1 MILSQE
7 EREYIQLF
15 KDMIVVLYADSD
27 IEPLL
32 TFCNQ
37 CITKE
42 AEIFS
47 SMSRHLEMMRKK
59 NNDIQNAQYLK
70 NVINGVIA
78 MLGNENVILYDN
90 IEQLDVQSRKQIKI
104 TLAIFDSLDKEYINS
119 HSLEEISQYICDNSF
134 IKNLDIRL
142 ISFLKKLYAKN
153 NTIDESD
160 KDILIALIKYFLY
173 DMQHKIKYNYINM
186 LIIENQEQPIIE
198 DKAKTLQSFLFY
210 AQRIAGIRY
219 QKIVVNEAVLL
230 NDDTI
235 MEIEKEASV
244 DSILSKD
251 SSQTL
256 TEKEGLSNKAVQ
268 PLANEKKNSSTI
280 LDKEKLLEKLCPSL
294 HNREQ
299 VRKIL
304 EKVDER
310 FEISNGECSKLDIA
324 TLCLILKEKC
334 TLFNKNIRNFSDF
347 KGYICSYYGVAN
359 PSYKKNDCLVCD
371 GMSPS
376 RFDELYNDNGAFGT
390 YVYVKI
396 TNIDRLYAEVRRCG
410 VKYSNCYF

>member
-1 MILSQE
+1 
-7 EREYIQLF
+7 
-15 KDMIVVLYADSD
+15 
-27 IEPLL
+27 
-32 TFCNQ
+32 
-37 CITKE
+37 
-42 AEIFS
+42 
-47 SMSRHLEMMRKK
+47 
-59 NNDIQNAQYLK
+59 
-70 NVINGVIA
+70 

-90 IEQLDVQSRKQIKI
+90 IEQLDVLFRKQIKI
-104 TLAIFDSLDKEYINS
+104 TLAIFNSLDKEYISS

-235 MEIEKEASV
+235 MEIEKEASM

-376 RFDELYNDNGAFGT
+376 RFDELYNDNGAFWNLCLRKNNQ
-390 YVYVKI
+390 Y
-396 TNIDRLYAEVRRCG
+396 
-410 VKYSNCYF
+410 

>member
-304 EKVDER
+304 EKVD
-310 FEISNGECSKLDIA
+310 IA

-376 RFDELYNDNGAFGT
+376 RFDELYNDNGAFWNLCLRKNNQ
-390 YVYVKI
+390 Y
-396 TNIDRLYAEVRRCG
+396 
-410 VKYSNCYF
+410 

>member
-27 IEPLL
+27 IAPFL

-70 NVINGVIA
+70 NVINAVIA

-90 IEQLDVQSRKQIKI
+90 IEQLDVQFRKQINI
-104 TLAIFDSLDKEYINS
+104 ALAIFNSLDKEYISS
-119 HSLEEISQYICDNSF
+119 HSLEEICQYIYDNSF
-134 IKNLDIRL
+134 IKDLDIRL
-142 ISFLKKLYAKN
+142 ISSLKKLFTKD

-376 RFDELYNDNGAFGT
+376 RFDELYNDNGAFWNLCLRKNNQ
-390 YVYVKI
+390 Y
-396 TNIDRLYAEVRRCG
+396 
-410 VKYSNCYF
+410 

>member
-1 MILSQE
+1 
-7 EREYIQLF
+7 
-15 KDMIVVLYADSD
+15 
-27 IEPLL
+27 
-32 TFCNQ
+32 
-37 CITKE
+37 
-42 AEIFS
+42 
-47 SMSRHLEMMRKK
+47 
-59 NNDIQNAQYLK
+59 
-70 NVINGVIA
+70 

-90 IEQLDVQSRKQIKI
+90 IEQLDVQFRKQIKI
-104 TLAIFDSLDKEYINS
+104 TLAIFDSLDKEYISS

-134 IKNLDIRL
+134 IKDLDIRL

-324 TLCLILKEKC
+324 TLCLILKENAPC
-334 TLFNKNIRNFSDF
+334 SIRILGISRTLKDIFARIMVLLILHIRRMIALFVME
-347 KGYICSYYGVAN
+347 C
-359 PSYKKNDCLVCD
+359 PHLVLMNCIMIM
-371 GMSPS
+371 G
-376 RFDELYNDNGAFGT
+376 LFGT

>member
-70 NVINGVIA
+70 NVISGVIS
-78 MLGNENVILYDN
+78 MLGNENIILYDN
-90 IEQLDVQSRKQIKI
+90 IEQLDVQFRKQIKI
-104 TLAIFDSLDKEYINS
+104 TLAIFNSLDKKYINS

-134 IKNLDIRL
+134 IKDLDIRL

-153 NTIDESD
+153 NAIDEGD

-235 MEIEKEASV
+235 MEIEKEASAN
-244 DSILSKD
+244 SILSKD

-256 TEKEGLSNKAVQ
+256 TEKETLPHKAVQ
-268 PLANEKKNSSTI
+268 LLANEKKNSSTI

-310 FEISNGECSKLDIA
+310 FEISNGECSKLDIV

-376 RFDELYNDNGAFGT
+376 RFDELYNDNGVFWNLCLRKNNQ
-390 YVYVKI
+390 Y
-396 TNIDRLYAEVRRCG
+396 
-410 VKYSNCYF
+410 

>member
-70 NVINGVIA
+70 NVISGVIS
-78 MLGNENVILYDN
+78 MLGNENIILYDN
-90 IEQLDVQSRKQIKI
+90 IEQLDVQLRKQIKI
-104 TLAIFDSLDKEYINS
+104 TLAIFDSLDKEYISS

-134 IKNLDIRL
+134 IKKLDIRL
-142 ISFLKKLYAKN
+142 ISSLKKLYAKN

-219 QKIVVNEAVLL
+219 RKIVVNEDVLL

-256 TEKEGLSNKAVQ
+256 IEKEGFSNKAVQ
-268 PLANEKKNSSTI
+268 LLANEKKNSSTI
-280 LDKEKLLEKLCPSL
+280 LDKEKLLEKLCSYL

-347 KGYICSYYGVAN
+347 KGYICSYYGIAN
-359 PSYKKNDCLVCD
+359 PSYKKNDCLVRD

-376 RFDELYNDNGAFGT
+376 RFDELYNDNGAFWNLCLRKNNQ
-390 YVYVKI
+390 Y
-396 TNIDRLYAEVRRCG
+396 
-410 VKYSNCYF
+410 

>member
-90 IEQLDVQSRKQIKI
+90 IEQLDVQLRKQIKI
-104 TLAIFDSLDKEYINS
+104 TIAIFDSLDKEHISS

-134 IKNLDIRL
+134 LKNLDIRL

-324 TLCLILKEKC
+324 TLCLHIRRMIA
-334 TLFNKNIRNFSDF
+334 LFVME
-347 KGYICSYYGVAN
+347 C
-359 PSYKKNDCLVCD
+359 PHLVLMNCIMIM
-371 GMSPS
+371 G
-376 RFDELYNDNGAFGT
+376 LFGT

>member
-78 MLGNENVILYDN
+78 MLGNENIILYDN
-90 IEQLDVQSRKQIKI
+90 IEQLDVQFRKQIKI
-104 TLAIFDSLDKEYINS
+104 TLAIFDSLDKEYISS

-134 IKNLDIRL
+134 IKKLDIRL
-142 ISFLKKLYAKN
+142 ISSLKKLYAKN

-256 TEKEGLSNKAVQ
+256 IEKEGLSNKAVQ

-280 LDKEKLLEKLCPSL
+280 LDKGKLLEKLCPSL

-310 FEISNGECSKLDIA
+310 FEISNTPPCASAKW
-324 TLCLILKEKC
+324 
-334 TLFNKNIRNFSDF
+334 
-347 KGYICSYYGVAN
+347 
-359 PSYKKNDCLVCD
+359 P
-371 GMSPS
+371 PW
-376 RFDELYNDNGAFGT
+376 
-390 YVYVKI
+390 
-396 TNIDRLYAEVRRCG
+396 
-410 VKYSNCYF
+410 

>member
-15 KDMIVVLYADSD
+15 KDMTVVLYADSD

-37 CITKE
+37 CMTKE

-70 NVINGVIA
+70 NVISGVIS
-78 MLGNENVILYDN
+78 MLGNENIILYDN
-90 IEQLDVQSRKQIKI
+90 IEQLDVQFRKQIKI
-104 TLAIFDSLDKEYINS
+104 TLAIFNSLDKKYINS

-134 IKNLDIRL
+134 IKDLDIRL
-142 ISFLKKLYAKN
+142 ISFLKKLYVKN
-153 NTIDESD
+153 NAIDEGD

-235 MEIEKEASV
+235 MEIEKEASAN
-244 DSILSKD
+244 SILSKD

-256 TEKEGLSNKAVQ
+256 TEKETLPHKAVQ
-268 PLANEKKNSSTI
+268 LLANEKKNSSTL

-304 EKVDER
+304 EKVDKR

-347 KGYICSYYGVAN
+347 KGYICSYYGIAN
-359 PSYKKNDCLVCD
+359 PSYKKNDCIV
-371 GMSPS
+371 GSGTSPS
-376 RFDELYNDNGAFGT
+376 RFDELYNDNGAFWNLCLR
-390 YVYVKI
+390 K
-396 TNIDRLYAEVRRCG
+396 N
-410 VKYSNCYF
+410 NQF

>member
-78 MLGNENVILYDN
+78 MLGNENIILYDN
-90 IEQLDVQSRKQIKI
+90 IEQLDVQFRKQIKI
-104 TLAIFDSLDKEYINS
+104 TLAIFDSLDKEYISS

-134 IKNLDIRL
+134 IKKLDIRL
-142 ISFLKKLYAKN
+142 ISSLKKLYAKN

-173 DMQHKIKYNYINM
+173 DMQHKIKYNYIN
-186 LIIENQEQPIIE
+186 IITPF
-198 DKAKTLQSFLFY
+198 KHHFAK
-210 AQRIAGIRY
+210 
-219 QKIVVNEAVLL
+219 
-230 NDDTI
+230 
-235 MEIEKEASV
+235 
-244 DSILSKD
+244 
-251 SSQTL
+251 
-256 TEKEGLSNKAVQ
+256 LSNKKEVIKENGNHVYERDVEFSEYYELYKNERKNYPIISKNIIFFETIFKSIFSYRVLTTYTLESKSDILSFLDAVRMRI
-268 PLANEKKNSSTI
+268 PNNNHYNEERINHMNRHIDEIKANINNYHDVYCFFDRKGPKKNYRSS
-280 LDKEKLLEKLCPSL
+280 S
-294 HNREQ
+294 
-299 VRKIL
+299 
-304 EKVDER
+304 
-310 FEISNGECSKLDIA
+310 
-324 TLCLILKEKC
+324 
-334 TLFNKNIRNFSDF
+334 
-347 KGYICSYYGVAN
+347 
-359 PSYKKNDCLVCD
+359 
-371 GMSPS
+371 
-376 RFDELYNDNGAFGT
+376 
-390 YVYVKI
+390 
-396 TNIDRLYAEVRRCG
+396 
-410 VKYSNCYF
+410 

>member
-37 CITKE
+37 FITKE

-90 IEQLDVQSRKQIKI
+90 IEQLDVLFRKQIKI
-104 TLAIFDSLDKEYINS
+104 TLAIFNSLDKEYISS

-134 IKNLDIRL
+134 FKNLDIRL

-376 RFDELYNDNGAFGT
+376 RFDELYNDNGAFWNLCLRKNNQ
-390 YVYVKI
+390 Y
-396 TNIDRLYAEVRRCG
+396 
-410 VKYSNCYF
+410 

>member
-359 PSYKKNDCLVCD
+359 PSYIALFVMECPHLVLMNCIMIM
-371 GMSPS
+371 G
-376 RFDELYNDNGAFGT
+376 LFGT